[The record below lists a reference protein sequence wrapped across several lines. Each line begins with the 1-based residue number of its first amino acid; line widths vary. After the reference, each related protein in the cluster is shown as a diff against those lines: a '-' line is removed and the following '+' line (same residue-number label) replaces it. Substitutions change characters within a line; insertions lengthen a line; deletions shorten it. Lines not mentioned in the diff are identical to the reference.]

1 MKRLFIILLVLGFV
15 LLNMFAAD
23 PEGSAGSS
31 TSLDTPAYVEVAL
44 SLGSSTGEDDPG
56 EKVEVGFS
64 TAKVTN
70 TLENIKEPKATP
82 VANNSISLT
91 PDNTTSTASLKT
103 DLYAYWSIQSGKAL
117 KVSIYGSGPLTFDTS
132 NTINWKV
139 SKNAEEETVY
149 FGETEDSNVSYAA
162 SDASVLYTHKTAEDG
177 GTYGNAGSVKLAITT
192 APYALKKIGDYSAY
206 LYIKVSDE

>member
-15 LLNMFAAD
+15 LSNMSAAN
-23 PEGSAGSS
+23 PEGNAGSS
-31 TSLDTPAYVEVAL
+31 TSLDTPAYVKVAL

-64 TAKVTN
+64 TTEVIN
-70 TLENIKEPKATP
+70 TLENIKEPNVTS
-82 VANNSISLT
+82 VTDNSISLT
-91 PDNTTSTASLKT
+91 PDNTTSTASLET
-103 DLYAYWSIQSGKAL
+103 PLYAYWSIQSGKAL
-117 KVSIYGSGPLTFDTS
+117 KVSIYGSGPLTLDTS

-139 SKNAEEETVY
+139 AKSDESKVY
-149 FGETEDSNVSYAA
+149 FGGTGDSNVSYAA
-162 SDASVLYTHKTAEDG
+162 SDASVLYTHKTAADG

-206 LYIKVSDE
+206 LYIKVSDN

>member
-15 LLNMFAAD
+15 LSNVFAAD
-23 PEGSAGSS
+23 PEGNAGSS
-31 TSLDTPAYVEVAL
+31 TSLGTPAYVEVAL

-56 EKVEVGFS
+56 EKVAVGFS
-64 TAKVTN
+64 TKEVTN
-70 TLENIKEPKATP
+70 TLENIKDPDATS
-82 VANNSISLT
+82 VADNPISLT
-91 PDNTTSTASLKT
+91 PDNNTSTASLKT

-117 KVSIYGSGPLTFDTS
+117 KVSIYGSGPLTLDTS

-139 SKNAEEETVY
+139 SNSKESTKVY
-149 FGETEDSNVSYAA
+149 FGGTGDTNVSYVA
-162 SDASVLYTHKTAEDG
+162 SDASVLYTHKTSADG

-206 LYIKVSDE
+206 LYIKVSDK